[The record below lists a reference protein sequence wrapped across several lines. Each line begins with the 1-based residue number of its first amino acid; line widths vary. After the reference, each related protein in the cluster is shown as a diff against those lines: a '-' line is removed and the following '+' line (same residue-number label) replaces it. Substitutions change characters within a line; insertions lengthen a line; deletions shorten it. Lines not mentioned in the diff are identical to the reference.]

1 MTAVPIGIP
10 SRRAAAAG
18 LCVLLFGCGGAGPGP
33 EDELRAWVRRG
44 QEAIEDRD
52 RGTLVDMISPAYT
65 DARGNSRDDIG
76 NLLRYYWL
84 RHDRLA
90 LLTRID
96 EITVVGVTAA
106 ELELQVGTA
115 GVGGDAAFRADAWHL
130 ELELERKDEEWLL
143 IAARW
148 GELGEVP
155 R

>member
-1 MTAVPIGIP
+1 MGIP

-18 LCVLLFGCGGAGPGP
+18 LCVLLFGCGGAVPGP

-44 QEAIEDRD
+44 QEAVEDRD

-65 DARGNSRDDIG
+65 GARGNSRDDIG
-76 NLLRYYWL
+76 NLLRYYFL

-90 LLTRID
+90 LISRID
-96 EITVVGVTAA
+96 EIIVLGDTAA
-106 ELELQVGTA
+106 ELELRVGTA
-115 GVGGDAAFRADAWHL
+115 GTGGDAGFRADAWHF
-130 ELELERKDEEWLL
+130 ELELERRNGEWRL